1 MTLGIQS
8 IETLRKYYLRLERK
22 YLVQV
27 IRIQYIYQDI
37 TLKLA
42 HKEGERAQIW

>member
-8 IETLRKYYLRLERK
+8 IETLRKYLRLERK

-42 HKEGERAQIW
+42 HKERERAQIW